1 MDLIVVKKEMKGD
14 CSMAFLQ
21 EFRTF
26 LIKKNVVDMAVS
38 LTVGAALGSIV
49 TSIVADI
56 IKPLISMVAGEV
68 TFSEFV
74 MVLRKAANGRP
85 AVVLPYG
92 RFVQA
97 VSDFFVIALSV
108 FLVAKA
114 IQHFRKTEEQR
125 PV

>member
-1 MDLIVVKKEMKGD
+1 MGFI
-14 CSMAFLQ
+14 Q
-21 EFRTF
+21 EFKTF
-26 LIKKNVVDMAVS
+26 TIKKNVVDMAVS
-38 LTVGAALGSIV
+38 ITIGAALGRIV

-74 MVLRKAANGRP
+74 MVLRKATDGRP

-92 RFVQA
+92 RLIQA
-97 VSDFFVIALSV
+97 VSDFLIIALAV
-108 FLVAKA
+108 FMVAKA
-114 IQHFRKTEEQR
+114 IQHFRETEEQR

>member
-1 MDLIVVKKEMKGD
+1 
-14 CSMAFLQ
+14 MAFLQ

-38 LTVGAALGSIV
+38 ITVGAALGGIV

-56 IKPLISMVAGEV
+56 IKPLISMVAGKV